1 MCKPDTPG
9 PRGLDGESEG
19 QLDLSSYVQVQ
30 GDVAATLPPP
40 GELNAD
46 DKEEETTDEEEEG

>member
-1 MCKPDTPG
+1 
-9 PRGLDGESEG
+9 
-19 QLDLSSYVQVQ
+19 VQVQ

-40 GELNAD
+40 GELNVV